1 MRKFNLSKY
10 ALECFSNN
18 ILKVSGIVDKPQ
30 GKLSDIFEPGSITL
44 KSVVKNNID
53 LALSRIQ
60 EFLDKTY
67 AGIKVTRHEIIG
79 AAVTF
84 QYTDTSDIDTT
95 VFININRS
103 DPRFKSI
110 NNWIGTYIDGKMT
123 YNKRPYQFKIM
134 PDSTKSQT
142 GQADAIYDPVSGSF
156 LKPPQKSKSQDDF
169 KELIYNKSDERKQ
182 YERMEEKLRGMAR
195 SWAKVGRKVLSS
207 KDSISDSYKWLL
219 PQAKEIIIVLK
230 NISDTRS
237 DSYSSPIQG
246 ERQSQ
251 NWGTGNILFKFIE
264 RDGYLELFKLIKHAM
279 EDEKLNIFELR
290 ESVTLAEKIMNQNL
304 GYNPND

>member
-30 GKLSDIFEPGSITL
+30 GELSDIFEPGSITL

-195 SWAKVGRKVLSS
+195 SWAKVGRKALSS
-207 KDSISDSYKWLL
+207 KDPISDSYQWLL
-219 PQAKEIIIVLK
+219 PQAKEIIAVLK

-237 DSYSSPIQG
+237 YSYSSPIQG

-279 EDEKLNIFELR
+279 EDEKLNIVEFR

>member
-30 GKLSDIFEPGSITL
+30 GELSDIFEPGSITL

-123 YNKRPYQFKIM
+123 YKNN
-134 PDSTKSQT
+134 S
-142 GQADAIYDPVSGSF
+142 
-156 LKPPQKSKSQDDF
+156 
-169 KELIYNKSDERKQ
+169 
-182 YERMEEKLRGMAR
+182 
-195 SWAKVGRKVLSS
+195 
-207 KDSISDSYKWLL
+207 
-219 PQAKEIIIVLK
+219 KEIIEDFISKVPLK
-230 NISDTRS
+230 
-237 DSYSSPIQG
+237 
-246 ERQSQ
+246 
-251 NWGTGNILFKFIE
+251 
-264 RDGYLELFKLIKHAM
+264 KLGKP
-279 EDEKLNIFELR
+279 EDIAKITDAFAREK
-290 ESVTLAEKIMNQNL
+290 AHQMNRRTEYKL
-304 GYNPND
+304 LK

>member
-18 ILKVSGIVDKPQ
+18 ILKVSQSIVDNPQ
-30 GKLSDIFEPGSITL
+30 DELSDIFEPGSIAL

-67 AGIKVTRHEIIG
+67 AGIKVTRHELIG

-84 QYTDTSDIDTT
+84 QYTDISDIDTT

-110 NNWIGTYIDGKMT
+110 NKWIGTYIDGKMT

-134 PDSTKSQT
+134 PDSTKSQAM
-142 GQADAIYDPVSGSF
+142 QADAIYDPVSGSF
-156 LKPPQKSKSQDDF
+156 LKPPKKSQDDF
-169 KELIYNKSDERKQ
+169 NELIYNKSDERKQ

-195 SWAKVGRKVLSS
+195 SWAKVGRKSLSS
-207 KDSISDSYKWLL
+207 KNPIADSYKWLF
-219 PQAKEIIIVLK
+219 PQAKEIIAVLK

-237 DSYSSPIQG
+237 ASYSSPIQG

-279 EDEKLNIFELR
+279 ENEKLNIGELR